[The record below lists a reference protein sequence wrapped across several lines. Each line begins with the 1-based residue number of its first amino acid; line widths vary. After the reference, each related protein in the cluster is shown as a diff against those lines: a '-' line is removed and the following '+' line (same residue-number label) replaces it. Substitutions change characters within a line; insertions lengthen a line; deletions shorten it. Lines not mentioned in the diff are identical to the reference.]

1 MRPLSLTLSAFGP
14 YAGTTVID
22 FKTLGENGLYL
33 ITGDTGAGKT
43 TIFDAVTYALYGGA
57 SGKNREP
64 SMFRSK
70 YADADT
76 PTQVTLEFVYGGKR
90 YTVSRNPEYERPS
103 KRGTGTTKQ
112 VASATLIYPDG
123 KVVAKQNEVN
133 AAVCEIMGIDREQF
147 LQIAMIAQGDFL
159 KLLLASTGERKKIFR
174 QLFKTE
180 NFARL
185 QDELKE
191 AANGVE
197 RQAVSLRESVK
208 QYLEGI
214 LCGEEAA
221 LYPQVQAARQG
232 ELPVAECIT
241 LLETLLVEDGRKEAR
256 IAELIADTEKN
267 LMQSKLRL
275 ESCEEAERL
284 ENQLIKWSTE
294 QQAERVF
301 LAERQNALAQAQ
313 ADMQVADEYIKQ
325 AAAIEAQMPVYE
337 RLEGSKLAVKT
348 ATAALSA
355 LEQSRQVKS
364 QTLVTVKESLERIK
378 EEQKGLA
385 DCEKRLI
392 ECKAKRESL
401 LAQLEQVQA
410 LQADVISCAALQVKA
425 RAQREEY
432 ERKKQI
438 ATARMQEY
446 LQKENAFLDGQAGVL
461 AARLEEGK
469 PCPVCG
475 ATHHPSAA
483 KLQEHVPD
491 KGQLDEYKARAEQA
505 RKEQEQQANIC
516 ADIGGKVEALS
527 SAVLSRL
534 PQFVEGATLQTA
546 DALLEEKVALGKQ
559 QLKACTEQTRIEE
572 QRAQRKAL
580 IEEKIPLGEKKL
592 EQTQTELAEI
602 EKDIVSKQQEIV
614 QSQNL
619 LDTLLKQAQFESVAQ
634 ARAQKAE
641 LESKA
646 RAKKEALERAQA
658 RVQESEKKLIAYA
671 SQTLQAQERLGQ
683 IGKTDKQAETA
694 AYNELVS
701 VKETLTRQKEETH
714 THLATN
720 RSILD
725 NLQAKSKEL
734 LKTEEHLTW
743 LKALSKT
750 ANGNVSGKEKI
761 MLETYIQMTYF
772 DRIIARA
779 NIRFMTMSGGQYE
792 LQRKKEAENNV
803 SQSGLE
809 LDVIDHYN
817 GSLRSVKTLS
827 GGESFKASLSL
838 ALGLADEIQSSAG
851 GIRLDT
857 MFVDEGFGSLDDE
870 SLNQAIEAL
879 CSLADGNRLVG
890 IISHV
895 EKLKARID
903 KQIVV
908 KKAQCGGSIV
918 QVQA

>member
-1 MRPLSLTLSAFGP
+1 MRPISLTLSAFGP
-14 YAGTTVID
+14 YAGKTVID
-22 FKTLGENGLYL
+22 FMTLGENGLYL

-70 YADADT
+70 YADEDT
-76 PTQVTLEFVYGGKR
+76 PTQVTLEFIYGGKK

-112 VASATLIYPDG
+112 VASATLVYPDG

-133 AAVCEIMGIDREQF
+133 AAVFDIMGIDREQF

-159 KLLLASTGERKKIFR
+159 KLLLASTAERKKIFR

-214 LCGEEAA
+214 LCEESAA
-221 LYPQVQAARQG
+221 PYLRVQAAKQG

-241 LLETLLVEDGRKEAR
+241 LVEALLVEDGRKETR
-256 IAELIADTEKN
+256 IGELIADTEKN

-284 ENQLIKWSTE
+284 ERQLIRWSTE
-294 QQAERVF
+294 SQAESVF
-301 LAERQNALAQAQ
+301 LAERKNLLSQAQ

-337 RLEGSKLAVKT
+337 RLEGCKTTVKT
-348 ATAALSA
+348 AQNQLAAL
-355 LEQSRQVKS
+355 EREHKEKS
-364 QTLVTVKESLERIK
+364 QTLVNYKESLERIK
-378 EEQKGLA
+378 EENKQLD

-392 ECKAKRESL
+392 ECKSKREKL
-401 LAQLEQVQA
+401 LAELEQVQA
-410 LQADVISCAALQVKA
+410 LQADVIACSALQLKV
-425 RAQREEY
+425 REEQEEY

-446 LQKENAFLDGQAGVL
+446 LQKETAFLDGQAGVL

-475 ATHHPSAA
+475 ATHHPSVA
-483 KLQEHVPD
+483 KRQEHVPD
-491 KGQLDEYKARAEQA
+491 KGQLDECKALAEKART
-505 RKEQEQQANIC
+505 EQEKQANIC
-516 ADIGGKVEALS
+516 AESGGRLQSLS
-527 SAVLSRL
+527 SSILSRL

-546 DALLEEKVALGKQ
+546 DGLLEEKVKLGKQ
-559 QLKACTEQTRIEE
+559 TLQEYNEQVRTQE
-572 QRAQRKAL
+572 QRVHRKAL
-580 IEEKIPLGEKKL
+580 IEEKIPVGEQKL
-592 EQTQTELAEI
+592 EQTQAEMAKLDKEI
-602 EKDIVSKQQEIV
+602 AGKQQEIV
-614 QSQNL
+614 QAQNL

-634 ARAQKAE
+634 AQAQKAE

-658 RVQESEKKLIAYA
+658 CVQESEKKLVAYA
-671 SQTLQAQERLGQ
+671 SQTAQAQERLGQ
-683 IGKTDKQAETA
+683 IGRTDKQAETA

-701 VKETLTRQKEETH
+701 VKDTLTRQKEETH

-734 LKTEEHLTW
+734 LKTEEYLTW

-779 NIRFMTMSGGQYE
+779 NVRFMTMSGGQYE

-817 GSLRSVKTLS
+817 GSVRSVKTLS

-908 KKAQCGGSIV
+908 KKAQCGGSTV
-918 QVQA
+918 LVQA